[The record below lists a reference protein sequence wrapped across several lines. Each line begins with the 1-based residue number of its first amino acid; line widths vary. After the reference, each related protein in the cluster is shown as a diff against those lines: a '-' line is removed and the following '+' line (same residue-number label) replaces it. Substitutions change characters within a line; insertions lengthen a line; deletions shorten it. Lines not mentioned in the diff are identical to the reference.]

1 MGNMQSANDV
11 AVVGGGAAGLFA
23 AIWAAR
29 KNPDARI
36 VVLDGANRIGAK
48 ILIAGGGRCNVTH
61 HRVDEKA
68 FAGSSPA
75 AIRKILRRFDVD
87 QTVAFFQALGVEL
100 KRESTG
106 KLFPVSDR
114 AKTVLDALLCAA
126 ESADVAILTSRRVR
140 SVSRKNDAFLV
151 SGDWGQL
158 QVKRVVIATGGKS
171 VPQTGSDGS
180 GYRIATSFGHTL
192 TEKIFPGLVPL
203 ILPEGHFIRAL
214 AGISADVE
222 MQVRV
227 GSGRTLKSFR
237 NSMLCTHFGMSG
249 PVVLDISRYFIDA
262 SQSNSDTELT
272 VNWLPDKSMQQTQE
286 ELQQLNRSTVL
297 SWIRRYLPER
307 LARSLC
313 EYSGVSGDTPGYRLT
328 RADRISLGQFLTHMK
343 LPVTGDR
350 GFQYAEVTA
359 GGVPLKELNLNS
371 MESRLCPGFYLCGE
385 ICDVD
390 GQIGGFNFQWA
401 WASGYVAGLGVAGS
415 L

>member
-1 MGNMQSANDV
+1 MQSVTDV
-11 AVVGGGAAGLFA
+11 AVIGGGAAGLFA
-23 AIWAAR
+23 GIWAAR
-29 KNPDARI
+29 KNPHARI
-36 VVLDGANRIGAK
+36 VVLDGAKRIGAK

-61 HRVDEKA
+61 HSVDEKA
-68 FAGSSPA
+68 FAGSTPA
-75 AIRKILRRFDVD
+75 AIRKILRRFEVD

-114 AKTVLDALLCAA
+114 AKTVLDALLRAA
-126 ESADVAILTSRRVR
+126 ESANVSILTSHRVR
-140 SVSRKNDAFLV
+140 SVTGKKDDFLV

-158 QVKRVVIATGGKS
+158 LAKRVVIAAGGKS

-180 GYRIATSFGHTL
+180 GYNLATSVGHSL
-192 TEKIFPGLVPL
+192 TDKIFPGLVPL

-214 AGISADVE
+214 AGISAYVG
-222 MQVRV
+222 MQVRS
-227 GSGRTLKSFR
+227 SGRMLKSFR
-237 NSMLCTHFGMSG
+237 NSMLCTHFGISG
-249 PVVLDISRYFIDA
+249 PVVLDISRYFLDA
-262 SQSNSDTELT
+262 FQNDQGTELT
-272 VNWLPDKSMQQTQE
+272 INWLPDKSMQQTQE

-297 SWIRRYLPER
+297 SWIRRYLPDR

-313 EYSGVSGDTPGYRLT
+313 DHSGVSEDTPGYRLA
-328 RADRISLGQFLTHMK
+328 REDRIRLGQLLTGMK
-343 LPVTGDR
+343 LPVIGNR

-359 GGVPLKELNLNS
+359 GGVPLKELNLNT
-371 MESRLCPGFYLCGE
+371 MESRLSPGLYLCGE